1 MNSGEAAQLSYTVTP
16 EGATVETA
24 VWSVE
29 NGEITRYGLFYSPPG
44 FAGNVTVNLT
54 INGVKKSATINVVDL

>member
-1 MNSGEAAQLSYTVTP
+1 M
-16 EGATVETA
+16 ETA

-29 NGEITRYGLFYSPPG
+29 NGKITQDGLFSTVLG

-54 INGVKKSATINVVDL
+54 INGVKKSATINVESL